1 MVNLRSRGRMTTY
14 KTGEIVTSFTLKLGR
29 ITETVDESGQYA
41 EYHSI
46 DPSKKLFLLD
56 VRE

>member
-1 MVNLRSRGRMTTY
+1 MTTY